1 MSTDDKQREREGEYL
16 DMLAIAHYVVGG
28 LGFLCASF
36 PLIHVTVFGA
46 MALHP
51 EWAHQGKANAEGPPT
66 FFFGA
71 FAIMAACMV
80 LLGYIAAGLTIYSG
94 RQIKQRRRR
103 MFSIV
108 MAGLMLIFQPLGTV
122 LGVFTLIMLL
132 RDSVKQLYEEAA
144 VKDDPFAVTKPPR

>member
-1 MSTDDKQREREGEYL
+1 MSSGDKQCERDAEHL
-16 DMLAIAHYVVGG
+16 NMLAIAHYVVGG

-46 MALHP
+46 MAIHP
-51 EWAHQGKANAEGPPT
+51 EWLDKGKANAEAPPT

-71 FAIMAACMV
+71 FAIMAALMV
-80 LLGYIAAGLTIYSG
+80 LLGYIASGLTIYSG

-108 MAGLMLIFQPLGTV
+108 MAGVMLIFQPLGTI
-122 LGVFTLIMLL
+122 LGVFTLVVLL

-144 VKDDPFAVTKPPR
+144 AKDDPFAVTKPPR